1 MSEKDSTSPRPSSMT
16 DAKSIRIGN
25 DSTPPEDDTGPETRP
40 HDEDVIAQLAAMSQL
55 EYERIRH
62 AKAKEMGCRPS
73 VLDQVVKTVR
83 QDDDEPSDL
92 PFPEVESWPEPV
104 EPAQLLDE
112 MAATILRFIVIEPEQ
127 ADAAALWIAFTWF
140 IDVVNTAPLAA
151 NNAPERECGKSQL
164 LDAMGLMSAR
174 PLSVSNVSTAAL
186 FRSVERWGP
195 TLLIDEADTFFRA
208 NDDLKGLVN
217 AGHTRSNAFVLRTVG
232 DNHEPRR
239 FSVWGAKALAGIN
252 LQKHLPEATMS
263 RAIVFNLRRKL
274 PHESVERLRHA
285 EPGMFA
291 EITSKLARF
300 AEDYAGRVRLARPH
314 LPDALSDRDQDNW
327 EPLLAIAECAGPE
340 WVQRATEAALKLSG
354 SNASNTSTGNDLLAD
369 IRQVLAREQVEK
381 ISTADLI
388 YNLSEDREKRWAT
401 YNYGKMITP
410 RQLANLLSPYGIK
423 SKTVRIEGRTPK
435 GYTASQFADAFARY
449 LADPVEMP
457 QPRNDPR
464 DISDDEDWDDSDEY

>member
-1 MSEKDSTSPRPSSMT
+1 MSEKDSTPPRPPSVV

-25 DSTPPEDDTGPETRP
+25 DSAPPDD
-40 HDEDVIAQLAAMSQL
+40 DVIVQLASMKPL
-55 EYERIRH
+55 EYERVRH
-62 AKAKEMGCRPS
+62 EKAKEMGCRPGI
-73 VLDQVVKTVR
+73 LDQLVKAAR
-83 QDDDEPSDL
+83 QDDDESGDL
-92 PFPEVESWPEPV
+92 PFPEVEPWPDRVDPG
-104 EPAQLLDE
+104 QLLNDI
-112 MAATILRFIVIEPEQ
+112 AATILRFIVMEPEQ

-252 LQKHLPEATMS
+252 LQKHLPDATMS

-274 PHESVERLRHA
+274 PHEQVERLRHA
-285 EPGMFA
+285 DPGMFEDIA
-291 EITSKLARF
+291 SKLARF
-300 AEDYAGRVRLARPH
+300 AEDYADRVRRARPH
-314 LPDALSDRDQDNW
+314 LPDVLSDRDQDNW
-327 EPLLAIAECAGPE
+327 DPLLAIAECAGPE
-340 WVQRATEAALKLSG
+340 WVQRATEAALKLSA
-354 SNASNTSTGNDLLAD
+354 SNAGNTSIGNELLAD
-369 IRQVLAREQVEK
+369 IRQVFAREQVEK
-381 ISTADLI
+381 ISTADLT
-388 YNLSEDREKRWAT
+388 YELSEDREKRWST

-410 RQLANLLSPYGIK
+410 RQLANLLSPYGIRP
-423 SKTVRIEGRTPK
+423 KTVRFGDKTPK
-435 GYTASQFADAFARY
+435 GYTAPAFADAFARY
-449 LADPVEMP
+449 LADPEDMP
-457 QPRNDPR
+457 QPRNDPPDSCGR
-464 DISDDEDWDDSDEY
+464 EDWDDSEEY